1 MPMTLMRLT
10 ARVGIV
16 AFLGALGLVAIQDR
30 RPVATVSQNRPVS
43 MLRDW
48 TIRASSCAF
57 SPNLLEAWQGD
68 RVRITL
74 VSEDNR
80 YSFVLDEYRVSKQ
93 FAPGH
98 DAVVEFLADRTGAF
112 AFYNS
117 LTYDN
122 RCSGMRGEL
131 IVH

>member
-1 MPMTLMRLT
+1 MTLMRLT
-10 ARVGIV
+10 VLAMVASVGV
-16 AFLGALGLVAIQDR
+16 LGFAAMEHR
-30 RPVATVSQNRPVS
+30 RPASPLSQNRPLPT
-43 MLRDW
+43 MRDM
-48 TIRASSCAF
+48 TIRAGGCTF
-57 SPNLLEAWQGD
+57 RPDVIEAWQGD
-68 RVRITL
+68 RLRITL

-80 YSFVLDEYRVSKQ
+80 YGFALDEYRVSKQ

-112 AFYNS
+112 AFYNR

-122 RCSGMRGEL
+122 RCTGMRGEL